1 MITFQDVCLQINNKL
16 LLDKVTIS
24 IPDNQKTVIIGKSGC
39 GKTLLMKSLLGLHR
53 INSGTIKIDGEDI
66 SQTKS
71 EEAQDDFNKVSMVF
85 QNAALLDS
93 FTVYQNVSLPL
104 FEKSKLTGSEIRE
117 KVNDV
122 LNFVGLISSSEL
134 YPSDLSGG
142 MRKRV
147 AIARS
152 LISQP
157 KYIIL
162 DEPTTG
168 LDPYTAKETI
178 TFIKDVIISKKI
190 IPITITHDPFCIK
203 EMGEYIII
211 LDNGKAIFQ
220 GKIQDIAKNSNR
232 QIIDFYDSFFI
243 Q

>member
-1 MITFQDVCLQINNKL
+1 MIVFTEVCLKINGKSL
-16 LLDKVTIS
+16 LNNIS
-24 IPDNQKTVIIGKSGC
+24 IQIPDNKMTIVIGKSGC
-39 GKTLLMKSLLGLHR
+39 GKTLLMKSLLKLHR
-53 INSGTIKIDGEDI
+53 IDTGVIEIDDEDI
-66 SQTKS
+66 YSQVINQGS
-71 EEAQDDFNKVSMVF
+71 NAISKVSMVF

-104 FEKSKLTGSEIRE
+104 FEQNVIPQAEINER
-117 KVNDV
+117 VLDV
-122 LNFVGLISSSEL
+122 LNFVGLTKSSDL

-152 LISQP
+152 MISHP

-178 TFIKDVIISKKI
+178 TFIKNVITQKKI
-190 IPITITHDPFCIK
+190 IPITITHDPYCIN
-203 EMGEYIII
+203 EMAEHLIV
-211 LDNGKAIFQ
+211 LDNGCVLFQ
-220 GKIQDIAKNSNR
+220 GDIKEISRKDNTQAKE
-232 QIIDFYDSFFI
+232 FYDSFFI
-243 Q
+243 